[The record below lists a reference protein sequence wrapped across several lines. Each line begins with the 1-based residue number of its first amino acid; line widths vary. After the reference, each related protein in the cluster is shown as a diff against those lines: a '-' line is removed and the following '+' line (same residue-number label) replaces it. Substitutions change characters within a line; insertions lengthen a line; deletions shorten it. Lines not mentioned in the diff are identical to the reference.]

1 MTEVRTEAMVMNA
14 FTLDALRAWC
24 LKLTQILASFGVV
37 VMVCTAILTLID
49 VTIRVVASA
58 SVIALNEI
66 VLLTFSVAVSATIP
80 AGLARVGNLKIDVL
94 GRWLTG
100 WLAAWAD
107 AVGGFLL
114 LVFYATLS
122 WRLFLHAFSNA
133 TMSRQ
138 TMMLELPIWPS
149 ILAIAIL
156 LAFGSLVQIVVVL
169 CHVRDAMSDHP
180 FEKPEMNRR
189 PHPVFAACFIT
200 VAALLI
206 ASIVW
211 GAIEFDAVSH
221 WMRLHTLEGMVFAFI
236 GMWLLMLAH
245 VPLPALTGA
254 VGIFGGAV
262 YIGAGP
268 ALGGFATT
276 AWDFLSNPQVMT
288 LPLFLMMGSFAAVA
302 GLAED
307 AYVLSNIVLGRMRGG
322 LALATVTG
330 CAMFGAMT
338 GSSIATAATV
348 GRIALPQMRGRGYS
362 AALSTGVCAAGGT
375 IGALVPP
382 ASPLIFF
389 ALLTNASIAQL
400 FIAALIPAALA
411 ITLYMITVRLYVAW
425 APAAA
430 PLAAEAGAGEL
441 GAALRR
447 CSSVGLLIFI
457 VLGGLYTGI
466 FTDTE
471 AASAGALG
479 SFLIA
484 FARGKL
490 RGGAIWRVFSEVTAT
505 TAMMYGL
512 IFGANILTLF
522 VGLSGTTETSLA
534 SFNSYHFAPMTVIVI
549 LLVSYL
555 LLGSVLE
562 SWTILVL
569 TAPFVTPIVTSLG
582 FDINWWGIL
591 MLCVVETGLIHPPF
605 GINVFVLKNIVPDVS
620 VWTIYRG
627 LIPFVA
633 TDLVR
638 IALLT
643 AFPALSLWL
652 LSTMS

>member
-1 MTEVRTEAMVMNA
+1 MTEVRTDAVVMSA
-14 FTLDALRAWC
+14 FSLDALQAWC
-24 LKLTQILASFGVV
+24 SKSTQILASAGVV
-37 VMVCTAILTLID
+37 VMVLTAILTLVD
-49 VTIRVVASA
+49 VTMRVIASA
-58 SVIALNEI
+58 SLIALNEV

-107 AVGGFLL
+107 SVGGFLL
-114 LVFYATLS
+114 LMFYGTLS
-122 WRLFLHAFSNA
+122 WRLLLLAFSNA
-133 TMSRQ
+133 TMSRR
-138 TMMLELPIWPS
+138 TMLLELPIWPS
-149 ILAIAIL
+149 ILAIAVV
-156 LAFGSLVQIVVVL
+156 LAFGSLVQCVVVL
-169 CHVRDAMSDHP
+169 CHVRDALSGRP
-180 FEKPEMNRR
+180 FDKPEMNRR
-189 PHPVFAACFIT
+189 PNPVFAACFI
-200 VAALLI
+200 AAAVLMVILI
-206 ASIVW
+206 AW
-211 GAIEFDAVSH
+211 GAIEFDAVSR
-221 WMRLHTLEGMVFAFI
+221 WMRVHTTQGMIYAFI

-245 VPLPALTGA
+245 VPLAALTGA
-254 VGIFGGAV
+254 VGIAGGAV
-262 YIGAGP
+262 YIGVGP

-276 AWDFLSNPQVMT
+276 SWDFLSNPQVMT

-338 GSSIATAATV
+338 GSSVATAATV
-348 GRIALPQMRGRGYS
+348 GRIALPQMRSRGYS

-375 IGALVPP
+375 VGALVPP
-382 ASPLIFF
+382 SSPLIIY
-389 ALLTNASIAQL
+389 ALITNASIAQL
-400 FIAALIPAALA
+400 FIAAIIPAALA

-425 APAAA
+425 VPAAA
-430 PLAAEAGAGEL
+430 PIAPAASAGEL
-441 GAALRR
+441 RAALRR
-447 CSSVGLLIFI
+447 SSAVGALIFV
-457 VLGGLYTGI
+457 VLGGLYTGL
-466 FTDTE
+466 FTDAE
-471 AASAGALG
+471 SASAGALG
-479 SFLIA
+479 AFFIA
-484 FARGKL
+484 FCRGKL
-490 RGGAIWRVFSEVTAT
+490 RGGAIWRVFSDVTAT
-505 TAMMYGL
+505 TAMMYGI

-522 VGLSGTTETSLA
+522 VGLSGTTESSLA
-534 SFNSYHFAPMTVIVI
+534 SFTAYHFAPMTVIII
-549 LLVSYL
+549 LLGAYL

-569 TAPFVTPIVTSLG
+569 TAPFVTPIVTSMG

-638 IALLT
+638 ITLLT
-643 AFPALSLWL
+643 AFPVLSLWL

>member
-1 MTEVRTEAMVMNA
+1 MTEVRTDAVGTSV
-14 FTLDALRAWC
+14 FSLDALRAWC
-24 LKLTQILASFGVV
+24 VASSQVLASVGVV
-37 VMVCTAILTLID
+37 VMVLTAVVTLLD
-49 VTIRVVASA
+49 VVVRVTAAHSL
-58 SVIALNEI
+58 IGINEI
-66 VLLTFSVAVSATIP
+66 ILLTFSVAVSATIP

-100 WLAAWAD
+100 WLAAWAEV
-107 AVGGFLL
+107 AGAFIL

-122 WRLFLHAFSNA
+122 WRLFLLA
-133 TMSRQ
+133 TSGASLTRR
-138 TMMLELPIWPS
+138 TMLLELPIWPS
-149 ILAIAIL
+149 ILAIAAI
-156 LAFGSLVQIVVVL
+156 LAFGSVVQLVVL
-169 CHVRDAMSDHP
+169 ACHTRDALSNRP
-180 FEKPEMNRR
+180 FDAPEMNRR
-189 PHPVFAACFIT
+189 PNPIFAACFIG
-200 VAALLI
+200 VALVLLLLI
-206 ASIVW
+206 LW
-211 GAIEFDAVSH
+211 GGIEFDAVSR
-221 WMRLHTLEGMVFAFI
+221 WMRVHTTEGMVYAFI

-245 VPLPALTGA
+245 VPLAALTGA
-254 VGIFGGAV
+254 IGIAGGAV
-262 YIGAGP
+262 YIGLGP

-288 LPLFLMMGSFAAVA
+288 LPLFLMMGSFAAIA

-307 AYVLSNIVLGRMRGG
+307 AYALSNVVLGRRRGG
-322 LALATVTG
+322 LAMATVTG

-338 GSSIATAATV
+338 GSSVATAATV
-348 GRIALPQMRGRGYS
+348 GRIALPQMRSRGYS

-382 ASPLIFF
+382 AHPLIIY
-389 ALLTNASIAQL
+389 ALITNASIAQL
-400 FIAALIPAALA
+400 FIAALVPAALA
-411 ITLYMITVRLYVAW
+411 ILLYMITVRLYVAW
-425 APAAA
+425 SPASAPVAVVAQ
-430 PLAAEAGAGEL
+430 PGEL
-441 GAALRR
+441 RAALWR
-447 CSSVGLLIFI
+447 CSAVGALVFV
-457 VLGGLYTGI
+457 VLGGLYTGL

-471 AASAGALG
+471 SASAGAVG
-479 SFLIA
+479 AFLIA
-484 FARGKL
+484 FYRGKL
-490 RGGAIWRVFSEVTAT
+490 RGGALWRVFSEVTAT
-505 TAMMYGL
+505 TAMMYGI

-522 VGLSGTTETSLA
+522 VGLSGTTERSLA
-534 SFNSYHFAPMTVIVI
+534 SFNAYHFEPMTVIII
-549 LLVSYL
+549 LLAAYL

-569 TAPFVTPIVTSLG
+569 TAPFVTPIVTAMG

>member
-1 MTEVRTEAMVMNA
+1 MTQVRTDAVATSA
-14 FTLDALRAWC
+14 FALDALRAWC
-24 LKLTQILASFGVV
+24 VASSQLLASAGVV
-37 VMVCTAILTLID
+37 VMVLTAVLTLVD
-49 VTIRVVASA
+49 VVLRVATTYAVLG
-58 SVIALNEI
+58 LNEI

-100 WLAAWAD
+100 WLAAWAET
-107 AVGGFLL
+107 AGALILL
-114 LVFYATLS
+114 AFYGTLS
-122 WRLFLHAFSNA
+122 WRLFLFAFSGA
-133 TMSRQ
+133 ALSRRTML
-138 TMMLELPIWPS
+138 LELPIWPS
-149 ILAIAIL
+149 ILAVAVIF
-156 LAFGSLVQIVVVL
+156 AFGSLVQLVVFSCQL
-169 CHVRDAMSDHP
+169 RDAITRKP
-180 FEKPEMNRR
+180 FDVSEMNWR
-189 PHPVFAACFIT
+189 PNPIFAACFIT
-200 VAALLI
+200 VAVALLALI
-206 ASIVW
+206 LW
-211 GAIEFDAVSH
+211 GGIEFDAVSR
-221 WMRLHTLEGMVFAFI
+221 WMRVHTTEGLIYAFI
-236 GMWLLMLAH
+236 AMWLLMLAH
-245 VPLPALTGA
+245 VPLAALTGA
-254 VGIFGGAV
+254 IGILGAAV
-262 YIGAGP
+262 YIGVNA

-307 AYVLSNIVLGRMRGG
+307 AYALSNILLGRMKGG

-338 GSSIATAATV
+338 GSSVATAATI
-348 GRIALPQMRGRGYS
+348 GRISLPQMRSRGYS

-375 IGALVPP
+375 VGALVPP
-382 ASPLIFF
+382 AHPLIIY
-389 ALLTNASIAQL
+389 ALITNASIAQL
-400 FIAALIPAALA
+400 FIAAMVPAALA
-411 ITLYMITVRLYVAW
+411 VTLYMITVRLYVAW
-425 APAAA
+425 APGAA
-430 PLAAEAGAGEL
+430 PLAPAGPSGAL
-441 GAALRR
+441 RAALRR
-447 CSSVGLLIFI
+447 CSAVGLLVLI
-457 VLGGLYTGI
+457 VLGGLYTGL

-471 AASAGALG
+471 SASAGAIG
-479 SFLIA
+479 AFVIA
-484 FARGKL
+484 LCRGKL
-490 RGGAIWRVFSEVTAT
+490 RGRALLRVFSEVTAT
-505 TAMMYGL
+505 TAMMYGI

-522 VGLSGTTETSLA
+522 VGLSGTTERSLA
-534 SFNSYHFAPMTVIVI
+534 SFNAYHFAPMTVIII
-549 LLVSYL
+549 LLAVYL

-569 TAPFVTPIVTSLG
+569 TAPFVTPVVTGMG

-638 IALLT
+638 ITLLT

>member
-1 MTEVRTEAMVMNA
+1 MTEVRTDAVAMSA
-14 FTLDALRAWC
+14 FSLDALRAWC
-24 LKLTQILASFGVV
+24 LKATQFVASFGVV
-37 VMVCTAILTLID
+37 VMVITAVLTLVD
-49 VTIRVVASA
+49 VTLRTAGS
-58 SVIALNEI
+58 SLIALNEI
-66 VLLTFSVAVSATIP
+66 VLLVFSVAVSATIP

-107 AVGGFLL
+107 AVGGLL
-114 LVFYATLS
+114 LLAFYAALS
-122 WRLFLHAFSNA
+122 WRLFLLAFSAA
-133 TMSRQ
+133 TMSRR
-138 TMMLELPIWPS
+138 TMLLELPIWPS
-149 ILAIAIL
+149 ILAIAVV
-156 LAFGSLVQIVVVL
+156 LAFGSLIQVVIVL
-169 CHVRDAMSDHP
+169 CHVRDAMSDRP
-180 FEKPEMNRR
+180 YEKAEANRP
-189 PHPVFAACFIT
+189 PHPIFAACFIA
-200 VAALLI
+200 VAAALVALI
-206 ASIVW
+206 AW
-211 GAIEFDAVSH
+211 GAIEFDDVSH
-221 WMRLHTLEGMVFAFI
+221 WMRAHTMVGMVYAFI

-245 VPLPALTGA
+245 VPLAALTGA
-254 VGIFGGAV
+254 VGIAGGAV
-262 YIGAGP
+262 YIGVGP

-288 LPLFLMMGSFAAVA
+288 LPLFLMMGSFAAIA

-338 GSSIATAATV
+338 GSSVATAATV

-375 IGALVPP
+375 VGALVPP
-382 ASPLIFF
+382 SSPLIIY
-389 ALLTNASIAQL
+389 ALITNASIAQL
-400 FIAALIPAALA
+400 FIAALVPATLA
-411 ITLYMITVRLYVAW
+411 ITLYMVTVRIYVMC

-430 PLAAEAGAGEL
+430 PVAPAAREGEL
-441 GAALRR
+441 WAALRR
-447 CSSVGLLIFI
+447 CSAVGALVMV
-457 VLGGLYTGI
+457 VLGGLYTGL

-471 AASAGALG
+471 SASAGALG
-479 SFLIA
+479 AFLIA
-484 FARGKL
+484 FCRGKL

-505 TAMMYGL
+505 TAMMYGI

-522 VGLSGTTETSLA
+522 VGLSGTTESSLA
-534 SFNSYHFAPMTVIVI
+534 SFASFHFAPMTVIIV
-549 LLVSYL
+549 LLAAYL

-569 TAPFVTPIVTSLG
+569 TAPFVTPIVTSMG

-638 IALLT
+638 ITLLT
-643 AFPALSLWL
+643 AFPALSIWL